1 MINFNNQKINYA
13 VFSVFV
19 ILLAG
24 CATPQS
30 ISTAS
35 DYEIC
40 RVSLLRPTF
49 LSPETI
55 NQANFQVRQRRVDC
69 SKFAAIIYQRQDEGV
84 RELQGIS
91 RDLMTTPNYGAKS
104 YRDTQ
109 PQIDRL
115 KPVRT
120 KVSCVLK
127 GSSVSGSLKS
137 CRYDCAGS
145 IAYESVPYTE
155 FCPASILK

>member
-1 MINFNNQKINYA
+1 MKYIPLFLIP
-13 VFSVFV
+13 VFLV
-19 ILLAG
+19 G

-40 RVSLLRPTF
+40 RVSLLRPTL

-69 SKFAAIIYQRQDEGV
+69 SMYAAIIYQSQDEGV

-109 PQIDRL
+109 PQIDRQ
-115 KPVRT
+115 KPART